1 MTGDDVE
8 CDWLTIKLTDDET
21 DAIQEIGEELER
33 FGRSSAK
40 YPEAMIAM
48 TNLDC
53 VRDLINKLMKIA
65 NDART
70 RAMETPNG

>member
-8 CDWLTIKLTDDET
+8 CDWLTIKLTEDET
-21 DAIQEIGEELER
+21 DAIQEISDELEG
-33 FGRSSAK
+33 FGRSCAK
-40 YPEAMIAM
+40 YPEATIAM
-48 TNLDC
+48 MNLDC
-53 VRDLINKLMKIA
+53 VRDLINKLIKIA